1 MTMSFNGKALGAFK
15 NLGAVVLM
23 VTTIFFV
30 ACNQTSGGGKP
41 TPTPKHAITFS
52 VDGTTPNGTLKAK
65 VDGVPETT
73 TSPIT
78 VEKGKTVTFTA
89 KADTDYVI
97 KDMEGFAGLF
107 YRRRTSR
114 QPHCQGNCY
123 RRCDGEC
130 NFC

>member
-1 MTMSFNGKALGAFK
+1 MGGAT
-15 NLGAVVLM
+15 LITAIVLAVLLLFTGCKP
-23 VTTIFFV
+23 TTSS
-30 ACNQTSGGGKP
+30 N
-41 TPTPKHAITFS
+41 TPTPSTPKFTVTFG
-52 VDGTTPNGTLKAK
+52 VEGTPANGTLKAK